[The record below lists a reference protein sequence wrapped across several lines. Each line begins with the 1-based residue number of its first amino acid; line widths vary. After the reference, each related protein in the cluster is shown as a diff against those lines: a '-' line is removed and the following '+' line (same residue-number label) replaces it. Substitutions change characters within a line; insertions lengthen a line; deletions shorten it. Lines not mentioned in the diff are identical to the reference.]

1 MCITSRGAE
10 RVRRKLNLP
19 SRLPVCRSLF
29 AAPLTRLLAASHRL
43 LTLCSP
49 ASEVTPR
56 CGCPLQ
62 SLSLY
67 TALVHFLN
75 VSRTK
80 EEFYFCKANHCPSTV
95 SLSAKK
101 HPLYRRH
108 PGTCSRLAGRKRCVC
123 TLESEKTYSF
133 RCVFSFSVSSTITSL
148 LGTFWDLISCKTEQ
162 RPGVM
167 SCSHRS

>member
-1 MCITSRGAE
+1 MLSGSEESLTFPLACLS
-10 RVRRKLNLP
+10 VRAFLQLP
-19 SRLPVCRSLF
+19 SHDSSLADALFSRLRGNTQVWLPSPVPLF
-29 AAPLTRLLAASHRL
+29 VHCT
-43 LTLCSP
+43 CSF
-49 ASEVTPR
+49 SE
-56 CGCPLQ
+56 C
-62 SLSLY
+62 
-67 TALVHFLN
+67 
-75 VSRTK
+75 SRTK

-167 SCSHRS
+167 SCSH